1 MNRVPLLAAVAAG
14 ALLSSNGPAFAHATL
29 ETSQAPAGSYHTA
42 VVRITHGCD
51 GSPTRTVMVK
61 IPEGATGVRP
71 QPKPGWEVR
80 IVKARLDQPYKD
92 AHGREITEKV
102 GEIHWTGGRLLD
114 EHYDE
119 FRIRMKLP
127 EAEPGTVV
135 YFPTVQECEQ
145 GAHRWIEIPKPGQ
158 KASEL
163 ASPAPHLTLTAK
175 P

>member
-1 MNRVPLLAAVAAG
+1 MNRFPLLAAVAVTALFAMPG
-14 ALLSSNGPAFAHATL
+14 AARAHATL
-29 ETSQAPAGSYHTA
+29 ETTRAPTGSYYTA
-42 VVRITHGCD
+42 VVRITHGCN
-51 GSPTRTVMVK
+51 GSPTHTVMVK
-61 IPEGATGVRP
+61 IPEGATSVRP

-80 IVKARLDQPYKD
+80 IVKAKLDQPYKD
-92 AHGREITEKV
+92 GHGREITEKV
-102 GEIHWTGGRLLD
+102 TEIHWTGGRLLD